1 MAPDLGDQLMPLL
14 PMATT
19 GNAGLP
25 AGFRKKTPNGDAR
38 MGAGILFVTPD
49 GKGLFT
55 KRAPGEGRDHVG
67 EWAFPGGGVEED
79 EEPAD
84 AARREAAE
92 EIGHIAKWELAPL
105 HRETRDHMDFT
116 SFGQPV
122 GEEFVPAL
130 NEEHDD
136 YQWADLADP
145 PSPLHPGV
153 AALLAKFFAE
163 EAREPE
169 HQADDARPAAE
180 HTVTIEYDGDF
191 DMGSLLR
198 AMHYLGA
205 IGASRTVE
213 VAGDDSQ
220 IQGEMDEKG
229 IRTKFGWDGDGADKI
244 RSAKLDGVDILA
256 KSNRDAHDST
266 VILAMDE
273 ESMRS
278 IDQDGHLHI
287 AETNVCKA
295 CVSPYKGSEIPDY
308 ERLGLDPDETYQML
322 RPPEELAKA
331 FPTINGKPLLRKHIA
346 TSADDHQTDE
356 VIGAVGTTARWEPPY
371 IKNGLTIW
379 PSKDIHGIDTGT
391 KYQLSPGYH
400 YVPLMEPGVFNGEA
414 YDGQMIDISFNHLA
428 LVEEGRQGPD
438 VVVAD
443 SAIETAWGVFERA
456 LADIGIT

>member
-1 MAPDLGDQLMPLL
+1 MTFL

-55 KRAPGEGRDHVG
+55 RRAPGDGRDHPG
-67 EWAFPGGGVEED
+67 EWAFPGGRVEED

-84 AARREAAE
+84 AARREATE
-92 EIGHIAKWELAPL
+92 EIGHLAKWELAPL
-105 HRETRDHMDFT
+105 HRETRDNVDFT

-122 GEEFVPAL
+122 PAEFDPVL
-130 NEEHDD
+130 NEEHNDHV
-136 YQWADLADP
+136 WADLRDP
-145 PSPLHPGV
+145 PQPLHPGV
-153 AALLAKFFAE
+153 AAMLAKFFAE
-163 EAREPE
+163 EAVEPD
-169 HQADDARPAAE
+169 HQA
-180 HTVTIEYDGDF
+180 F
-191 DMGSLLR
+191 DS
-198 AMHYLGA
+198 
-205 IGASRTVE
+205 IASFITSE
-213 VAGDDSQ
+213 P
-220 IQGEMDEKG
+220 I
-229 IRTKFGWDGDGADKI
+229 
-244 RSAKLDGVDILA
+244 
-256 KSNRDAHDST
+256 
-266 VILAMDE
+266 ILAMDE

-278 IDQDGHLHI
+278 IDNDGHLHI

-308 ERLGLDPDETYQML
+308 ERLGLDPNETYQML

-331 FPTINGKPLLRKHIA
+331 FPTINGKPLLRKHVA

-356 VIGAVGTTARWEPPY
+356 VVGAVGTTARWEPPY

-400 YVPLMEPGVFNGEA
+400 YQAVMQPGVFNGEK
-414 YDGQMIDISFNHLA
+414 YDGQMVDISFNHLA

-443 SAIETAWGVFERA
+443 SAAAAKWGVVERA
-456 LADIGIT
+456 ILGI